1 MQSDQPA
8 QPAHP
13 LPAMATFEL
22 NRFRY
27 ELEHALRGT
36 PIGAP
41 GRQQLQQ
48 RLAEV
53 MAEQQSRVD
62 LAAGG

>member
-22 NRFRY
+22 SRFRD
-27 ELEHALRGT
+27 ELERALRGT

-41 GRQQLQQ
+41 SRQQLQQ
-48 RLAEV
+48 RLAEGV
-53 MAEQQSRVD
+53 AERQSRAD
-62 LAAGG
+62 LATGG